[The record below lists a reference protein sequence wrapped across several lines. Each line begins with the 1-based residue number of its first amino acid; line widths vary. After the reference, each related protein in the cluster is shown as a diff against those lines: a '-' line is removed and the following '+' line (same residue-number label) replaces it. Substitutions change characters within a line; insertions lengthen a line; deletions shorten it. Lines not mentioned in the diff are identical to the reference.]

1 MILAKVTGS
10 VVSTIKNKHLE
21 SEKLLI
27 TQPVDLKQNPAGESF
42 LSLDR
47 ALAGEGD
54 LVLVNKEG
62 SGARL
67 MYDNEEIPVQAVIV
81 GVVDD
86 IDVFIE

>member
-27 TQPVDLKQNPAGESF
+27 TQPVDLKQKPTGESF

-47 ALAGEGD
+47 AQAGEGD

-67 MYDNEEIPVQAVIV
+67 MYNNEEIPVQAVIV

>member
-10 VVSTIKNKHLE
+10 VVSIIKNKHLE
-21 SEKLLI
+21 NEKLLI
-27 TQPVDLKQNPAGESF
+27 TQPVDLKQKPTGEYF

-47 ALAGEGD
+47 VQAGEGD

-81 GVVDD
+81 GDVDD